1 MPRLCAAPVL
11 LALLFIPSPAFS
23 QDPPA
28 IIPLE
33 QEPIAP
39 YVLDARGTM
48 ARLKPVAAI
57 GTSLGVDANTTL
69 PTRGFGLVVGGH
81 VYPIRR
87 GSFALGL
94 GGELLLRTQGSRTA
108 PATSEDGPE
117 GPTVKTR
124 FSALSPQVSLNFGKR
139 EGYSYISG
147 GMGWAS
153 LTSELVQPTTP
164 TPPGPTPTTA
174 DDEARRQTIN
184 YGGGARWF
192 IKKHVAFS
200 LDLRFYAVRP
210 REETATVPAYPRMT
224 VMVFS
229 AGIAI
234 R

>member
-1 MPRLCAAPVL
+1 MPRLCAALVL
-11 LALLFIPSPAFS
+11 LALFFIPSPAFS

-28 IIPLE
+28 IIPVE
-33 QEPIAP
+33 KEPIAP
-39 YVLDARGTM
+39 YVLDARGAM
-48 ARLKPVAAI
+48 ARFKPVAAI

-69 PTRGFGLVVGGH
+69 PTRGFGLVVGAH

-108 PATSEDGPE
+108 AAASEEGPA

-124 FSALSPQVSLNFGKR
+124 FSALSPQVSFNFGKR
-139 EGYSYISG
+139 DGYSYISG

-153 LTSELVQPTTP
+153 LTSELEPATVTPSPPPTP
-164 TPPGPTPTTA
+164 TPLE
-174 DDEARRQTIN
+174 DDPRRQTIN

-192 IKKHVAFS
+192 TKKHLAFS

-210 REETATVPAYPRMT
+210 REETAGVLAYPRMT

-229 AGIAI
+229 AGIAV